1 MAVDISV
8 IIACR
13 DHSVELQNCLNSLA
27 AQETKLHFE
36 VIVANSGRNDHL
48 QKLTKEFAFVQ
59 LIESEKMLL
68 PGAARN
74 LGVEYAKADKICFI
88 DADCVAK
95 NNWVDEA
102 FNALKNNFILAGG
115 AVLDLYPFHL
125 IASTDNRLQFV
136 DFARQRPAGRSD
148 YFPACNMAILKNI
161 FEEAG
166 KFREDLEAGEDVL
179 LTTRIAE
186 QWTRKVCF
194 IPSMIVYHAGR
205 TGLMDFL
212 THQKKFG
219 YYRGLLGLKM
229 SRNLRWLS
237 TKPYLNWV
245 VALRRLGYIC
255 LRVLQWDTLDM
266 PRFILQF
273 PVLLVGL
280 VSWTKG
286 YYEGIRESRD

>member
-74 LGVEYAKADKICFI
+74 LGVEHAKADKICFI

-95 NNWVDEA
+95 KNWVDEA

-136 DFARQRPAGRSD
+136 DFSRQRPAGCSD
-148 YFPACNMAILKNI
+148 YFPACNMAILKDV

-166 KFREDLEAGEDVL
+166 EIRQKPEAREEVFLKN
-179 LTTRIAE
+179 RIF
-186 QWTRKVCF
+186 QQNTRKIFF
-194 IPSMIVYHAGR
+194 ISSIIVY
-205 TGLMDFL
+205 
-212 THQKKFG
+212 
-219 YYRGLLGLKM
+219 
-229 SRNLRWLS
+229 
-237 TKPYLNWV
+237 
-245 VALRRLGYIC
+245 
-255 LRVLQWDTLDM
+255 
-266 PRFILQF
+266 
-273 PVLLVGL
+273 
-280 VSWTKG
+280 
-286 YYEGIRESRD
+286 